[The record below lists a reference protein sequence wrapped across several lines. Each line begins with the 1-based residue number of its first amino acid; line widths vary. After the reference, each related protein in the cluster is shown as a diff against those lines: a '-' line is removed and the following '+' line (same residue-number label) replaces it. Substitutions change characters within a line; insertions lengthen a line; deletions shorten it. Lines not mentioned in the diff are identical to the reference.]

1 MVVGKEKP
9 HFEFLMT
16 RPARTARTAVMYSRK
31 DFIIRRYV
39 FQTRIMAT

>member
-16 RPARTARTAVMYSRK
+16 RPARTARTAVIWHRGALELK
-31 DFIIRRYV
+31 HL
-39 FQTRIMAT
+39 Q